1 MQSLYGSKIEYKMK
15 NNELIGGIFPLKE
28 NMNIFSKKVE
38 TLGGSKIEM
47 EGSRFDGLGIPLGLY
62 LSNNEICNFNQSHK
76 VKNNDEVLDD
86 YKFNK
91 LINKILKFNKST
103 TPKKPDSLITKT
115 NRKTLKQKK

>member
-1 MQSLYGSKIEYKMK
+1 MK
-15 NNELIGGIFPLKE
+15 NNELIGAIFPLKE
-28 NMNIFSKKVE
+28 TINMFSKKVE

-47 EGSRFDGLGIPLGLY
+47 EGSRFEGLGIPLGLY
-62 LSNNEICNFNQSHK
+62 LSNNEFCNFNQTHK

-91 LINKILKFNKST
+91 LINKIFKNNESKNHV
-103 TPKKPDSLITKT
+103 KPHSLITKT